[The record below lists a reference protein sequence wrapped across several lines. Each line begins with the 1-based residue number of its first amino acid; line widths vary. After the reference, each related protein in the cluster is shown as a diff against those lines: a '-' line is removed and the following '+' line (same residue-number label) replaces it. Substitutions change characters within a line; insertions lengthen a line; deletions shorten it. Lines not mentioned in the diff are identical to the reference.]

1 MSAFRL
7 EPCASLTG
15 RLPAVVREGPVGL
28 RHAVDV
34 VLPLECPA
42 LLVAGVEDLAD
53 ELVDHLLLAALAG
66 ERDEP
71 ADREGA
77 GAARRDLDRD
87 LVVGTAD
94 AARAHLEGGSDRADR
109 LLEHLDRRP
118 AGGGADLLQGG

>member
-34 VLPLECPA
+34 VLPLEGPA

-77 GAARRDLDRD
+77 GAARRDPDRN
-87 LVVGTAD
+87 LIVGTPH
-94 AARAHLEGGSDRADR
+94 AARAHPQGGGGGPGPPPR
-109 LLEHLDRRP
+109 HPQRRP
-118 AGGGADLLQGG
+118 AGP